1 MSKIHQWA
9 VIGAGPAGIAA
20 VGQLMDHGIQ
30 SDDILWLDPK
40 FKVGDFGSKWAEVS
54 SNTKVELFTR
64 FFQSCRSFQYEKAPD
79 FLIQTFNPNDTCLL
93 QFATEPLQ
101 WVTNHLT
108 KKVNIIEDKV
118 VKMYLCE
125 RKWHLQVSK
134 QEVRAKNVIVAPG
147 SEPLSLNY
155 PSATEIVLTEALR
168 PSRLK
173 LHCHSEDKVAVF
185 GSSHSA
191 ILILQELVEN
201 CQVEHVYNFFRSP
214 LCYATYFDDWILFD
228 DTGLKGKAAEWARA
242 NIDGKLPKNL
252 TRLLSNENNIRS
264 TLSSCS
270 KVIYATGFE
279 PRAIP
284 IEGIN
289 HLEYNNRSGIIA
301 PGLFGLGIA
310 FPEARE
316 DRFGTLSHR
325 VGLWK
330 FMDYL
335 LRVMPVWLKYG
346 C

>member
-1 MSKIHQWA
+1 MSKIYEWA
-9 VIGAGPAGIAA
+9 VIGAGPAGIAS
-20 VGQLMDHGIQ
+20 VGQLMDHGIH
-30 SDDILWLDPK
+30 SDEILWLDPE
-40 FKVGDFGSKWAEVS
+40 FKVGDFGTKWADVS

-64 FFQSCRSFQYEKAPD
+64 FFESCRSFKYGKAPN
-79 FLIQTFNPNDTCLL
+79 FSIQTFNPNDTCLL
-93 QFATEPLQ
+93 QFAAEPLQ

-108 KKVNIIEDKV
+108 KKVNILKDKV
-118 VKMYLCE
+118 VGINLSE
-125 RKWHLQVSK
+125 RKWHLQVSDQVVK
-134 QEVRAKNVIVAPG
+134 AKNVIVAPG

-155 PSATEIVLTEALR
+155 PSVSEILLTEALKS
-168 PSRLK
+168 SRLK
-173 LHCHSEDKVAVF
+173 QHCHSKDRVAVF

-191 ILILQELVEN
+191 ILLLKELIEN
-201 CQVEHVYNFFRSP
+201 CKVEHVYNFFRSP

-228 DTGLKGKAAEWARA
+228 DKGLKGKAAEWARE

-264 TLSSCS
+264 TLPLCT
-270 KVIYATGFE
+270 KVIYATGFKS
-279 PRAIP
+279 RSIP
-284 IEGIN
+284 IEGMN
-289 HLEYNNRSGIIA
+289 RLEYNNRNGIIA

-316 DRFGTLSHR
+316 DYFGTIGHR

-335 LRVMPVWLKYG
+335 VRVMPIWLKYG